1 MVHPLKVEAGN
12 LYTRGDYQG
21 AINTYSRLIEQAS
34 SSDEPDLHVYY
45 SNRCQCYVKI
55 GKHREAL
62 SDAESC
68 TALKPG
74 WFKGHTRKGASL
86 HALGRYT
93 EASYAYERAL
103 ELDPGN
109 VEIQKACDT
118 SLRAAGRSP
127 RFDTGGGGFN
137 GGFQGFNMGGHSIS
151 SIFSSLLSQL
161 MVMSD
166 TTKIVIG
173 CVAAYVIYRFY
184 NWMFVPSYY
193 DDIYHDDGYSSYSY
207 QPQYGLSWTTWIAI
221 IAAAYYVPPYLE
233 PVLGFQ
239 YARPFFGMNF
249 TTFVWLLQMFTNN
262 QRFGGGFN
270 RGPMGGFGGRRR
282 RY

>member
-1 MVHPLKVEAGN
+1 M
-12 LYTRGDYQG
+12 YSRGDYQG
-21 AINTYSRLIEQAS
+21 AINTYSRLIEEVS
-34 SSDEPDLHVYY
+34 SSDEPDLHIYY
-45 SNRCQCYVKI
+45 SNRCQCYIKL

-74 WFKGHTRKGASL
+74 WFKGHTRKGACL
-86 HALGRYT
+86 HALGRYAD
-93 EASYAYERAL
+93 ASYAYERAAD
-103 ELDPGN
+103 LDPQN
-109 VEIQKACDT
+109 VEIQKACDA

-127 RFDTGGGGFN
+127 RFNNGESSGFH
-137 GGFQGFNMGGHSIS
+137 GFQGFEGFSMGGQSIS
-151 SIFSSLLSQL
+151 SIFSYIVAQL
-161 MVMSD
+161 MMMSD

-173 CVAAYVIYRFY
+173 CICAYLIYRVY
-184 NWMFVPSYY
+184 RWMFVPTYY

-221 IAAAYYVPPYLE
+221 IAAAYYIPPYLQ
-233 PVLGFQ
+233 PVLGYQ

-270 RGPMGGFGGRRR
+270 RGGFGGRRR
-282 RY
+282 NYY